1 LCGQTRFVCLAVEF
15 VAICFIVI
23 AITSRHYCRCE
34 EKNLESPMNKTDELR
49 TARIESLIT
58 PGELAQRHPITDAI
72 AENVTASR
80 KRIAR
85 ILSGEDKR
93 LLVVIGPCSLHD
105 PVAALDYAAR
115 LNVLRLQHQDRL
127 EIVMRAYF
135 EKPRTVVGWKG
146 LISDPD
152 LDGSYRVNHGL
163 DVARKLLLDINALGM
178 PTATEFLDMVIGQFI
193 ADLISWGAIGARTT
207 ESQIHREMASAL
219 SCPVGFK
226 NGTDG
231 NTQIAV
237 DAIRAAR
244 ASHMFLSSDKQGQ
257 MTIYQTSGNPSGHI
271 IMRGGK
277 QPNYHPED
285 IAAAVERLREFNLP
299 EQLVIDF
306 SHANCLK
313 QHRRQIDVAQSVAQ
327 QIRDGSRAVAGVM
340 LESFLQ
346 EGTQKVVAGQP
357 LVYGQSITDPCLGWD
372 DSAAVLAL
380 LAEAV
385 DSRF

>member
-1 LCGQTRFVCLAVEF
+1 
-15 VAICFIVI
+15 
-23 AITSRHYCRCE
+23 
-34 EKNLESPMNKTDELR
+34 MNKTDELR
-49 TARIESLIT
+49 TARIGNLIT
-58 PGELAQRHPITDAI
+58 PASLAAEHPVSAAI
-72 AENVTASR
+72 ADNVTAAR

-85 ILSGEDKR
+85 ILTGEDPR

-105 PVAALDYAAR
+105 PKAAR
-115 LNVLRLQHQDRL
+115 EYAERLNRLRSRYEDRL

-152 LDGSYRVNHGL
+152 LDGSYDVNRGIGI
-163 DVARKLLLDINALGM
+163 ARQLLIDINALGL

-231 NTQIAV
+231 NVRIAV

-244 ASHMFLSSDKQGQ
+244 ASHMFLSPDKQGQ
-257 MTIYQTSGNPSGHI
+257 MTIYQTSGNPHGHVI
-271 IMRGGK
+271 LRGGK
-277 QPNYHPED
+277 QPNYQATD
-285 IAAAVERLREFNLP
+285 VAAAADSLAEFNLP
-299 EQLVIDF
+299 QQLVIDF
-306 SHANCLK
+306 SHGNCLK
-313 QHRRQIDVAQSVAQ
+313 QHRRQLDVAADVAE
-327 QIRDGSRAVAGVM
+327 QIKAGSRAVAGVM
-340 LESFLQ
+340 IESFLE
-346 EGTQKVVAGQP
+346 EGNQKVVSGEP
-357 LVYGQSITDPCLGWD
+357 LVYGQSITDPCLSWQ
-372 DSAAVLAL
+372 DSEALLAL

-385 DSRF
+385 SHRL

>member
-1 LCGQTRFVCLAVEF
+1 
-15 VAICFIVI
+15 
-23 AITSRHYCRCE
+23 
-34 EKNLESPMNKTDELR
+34 MNKTDELR

-58 PGELAQRHPITDAI
+58 PDELAKRHPVTPAI
-72 AENVTASR
+72 AANVTASR
-80 KRIAR
+80 QRIAR
-85 ILSGEDKR
+85 ILSGEDPR

-105 PVAALDYAAR
+105 PRAALDYAEKLTA
-115 LNVLRLQHQDRL
+115 LREKYRDRL
-127 EIVMRAYF
+127 EIVMRTYF

-152 LDGSYRVNHGL
+152 LDGSFRVNHGL
-163 DVARKLLLDINALGM
+163 DIARKLLLDINALGM
-178 PTATEFLDMVIGQFI
+178 PTATEFLDMVVGQFI

-244 ASHMFLSSDKQGQ
+244 ASHMFLSPDKHGQ
-257 MTIYQTSGNPSGHI
+257 MTIYQTSGNPSGHV

-285 IAAAVERLREFNLP
+285 IAAAAASLREFKLP
-299 EQLVIDF
+299 EQLVVDF
-306 SHANCLK
+306 SHGNCLK
-313 QHRRQIDVAQSVAQ
+313 QHRRQMEVAESVSR
-327 QIRDGSRAVAGVM
+327 QIREGSRAIAGVM
-340 LESFLQ
+340 IESFLE
-346 EGTQKVVAGQP
+346 EGTQKIEPGTP
-357 LVYGQSITDPCLGWD
+357 LVYGQSITDPCLGWEE
-372 DSAAVLAL
+372 SEAVLAL
-380 LAEAV
+380 LAEATA
-385 DSRF
+385 SRF

>member
-1 LCGQTRFVCLAVEF
+1 
-15 VAICFIVI
+15 
-23 AITSRHYCRCE
+23 
-34 EKNLESPMNKTDELR
+34 MNKTDELR

-58 PGELAQRHPITDAI
+58 PEELALRHPITAAI

-105 PVAALDYAAR
+105 PKAAVEYATK
-115 LNVLRLQHQDRL
+115 LNALRSKHQHRL
-127 EIVMRAYF
+127 EIVMRTYF

-152 LDGSYRVNHGL
+152 LDGSFRVNHGL
-163 DVARKLLLDINALGM
+163 EIARKLLLDINALGM

-193 ADLISWGAIGARTT
+193 SDLISWGAIGARTT

-244 ASHMFLSSDKQGQ
+244 ASHMFLSSDKHGQ

-277 QPNYHPED
+277 QPNYHAED
-285 IAAAVERLREFNLP
+285 IAAAAASLREFHLP
-299 EQLVIDF
+299 EQLVVDF

-313 QHRRQIDVAQSVAQ
+313 QHRRQRDVAESVAQ
-327 QIRDGSRAVAGVM
+327 QIRDGSQAIAGVM
-340 LESFLQ
+340 IESFLQ
-346 EGTQKVVAGQP
+346 EGTQKVIAGQP

-372 DSAAVLAL
+372 DSEAVLAL
-380 LAEAV
+380 LADAI